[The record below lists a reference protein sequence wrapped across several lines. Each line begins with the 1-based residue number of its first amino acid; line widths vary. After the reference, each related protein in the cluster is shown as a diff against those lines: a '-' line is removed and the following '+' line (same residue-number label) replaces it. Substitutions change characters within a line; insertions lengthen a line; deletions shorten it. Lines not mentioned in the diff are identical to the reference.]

1 MALSAESV
9 HRRSL
14 TWFAA
19 LLAGRGRLV
28 RDYLSA
34 ISGAGGR
41 LVFSLAYFV
50 VLANALPLADFG
62 IFATASGAGV
72 MLSRILAFG
81 FISALYRVAT
91 VRPRLIGIFTAG
103 FLMLALLS
111 LPVLAAA
118 TWAVYA
124 LFFAAS
130 IPFAIFA
137 AIIVAEAIF
146 WRPVEAVMIVN
157 NGMGKFG
164 RASVL
169 AILGTALRAAA
180 ALLFVLRDDH
190 TLSSWTWHYLGANA
204 LVAIIAFGA
213 FYPRRRLRLR
223 PRLYRRRLADS
234 LAVAGSE
241 ILFYLQMEFDKLLV
255 LAIGGA
261 DLAGIYAVI
270 MRLVDLTAIPIR
282 TFSMMLVQTIMRRPA
297 VMQSVGIRAGIEAG
311 IFAVSTLGLCV
322 FALVLHV
329 VPNALGHNIAAAAG
343 LVGLAILV
351 PGCRNIVEYHAELL
365 YARGQ
370 TMIRAIN
377 LALLAGAK
385 AVLLIVAI
393 SGTDD
398 PASLIRSLNAV
409 FVGLYLVSAGL
420 TYTALRR
427 PAKPI

>member
-1 MALSAESV
+1 MALSAENAQ
-9 HRRSL
+9 RSL
-14 TWFAA
+14 TWLGAR
-19 LLAGRGRLV
+19 LSGRGRLV

-41 LVFSLAYFV
+41 LVFSLVYFV

-62 IFATASGAGV
+62 VFATASGAGV

-91 VRPRLIGIFTAG
+91 VRPRLIGAFTAG
-103 FLMLALLS
+103 FLMLALVS

-118 TWAVYA
+118 TCAVYA

-137 AIIVAEAIF
+137 AVIAAEAIF

-169 AILGTALRAAA
+169 AIIGTAIRAAA
-180 ALLFVLRDDH
+180 ALIFMQAGDH
-190 TLSSWTWHYLGANA
+190 MLSAWTWYYLGANA
-204 LVAIIAFGA
+204 FVAIIAFSA
-213 FYPRRRLRLR
+213 FYPRQRLRLR
-223 PRLYRRRLADS
+223 PRLYWRRLTDS

-261 DLAGIYAVI
+261 NLAGVYAVI

-282 TFSMMLVQTIMRRPA
+282 TFSMMLVQTIMRSPA
-297 VMQSVGIRAGIEAG
+297 AMQSVKARAGIEAG
-311 IFAVSTLGLCV
+311 IFTVSTLGLCF

-329 VPNALGHNIAAAAG
+329 APNALGHNIAAAAG
-343 LVGLAILV
+343 LVGLAILI

-370 TMIRAIN
+370 TVIRAIN

-393 SGTDD
+393 SRTGDA
-398 PASLIRSLNAV
+398 ASLIWSLNAA
-409 FVGLYLVSAGL
+409 FVGLYLVSAML